1 MDENTLI
8 TLIGSV
14 GFPIVACMWF
24 MNVGKKTMDKM
35 TEAMQNLTIAMN
47 KVIDKE
53 KEKENEEK

>member
-24 MNVGKKTMDKM
+24 MVTGKKSMDKM

-47 KVIDKE
+47 KILDKE
-53 KEKENEEK
+53 KEKEGE